1 MALKIEA
8 RVNIESNTPLFQKTR
23 WALKQGNMIVKIAL
37 FVGSERRDAPLVC
50 LSQCALMKREAYDFQ
65 VSSAGTDIRFF
76 INPVQDNQVF
86 QAADFVGQTVLGPEN
101 ISIECHRN
109 SDDSKVVCTT
119 PRYRMIV
126 RWESQTRYVYLADCV
141 RNDGVKLVEL
151 VDWRYKSAELSEILQ
166 SKFGFGRN
174 FIGRFLPGYLSMAEK
189 YQDHDILGLLCMTI
203 CVHQV
208 VVDDNLFV
216 RRR

>member
-1 MALKIEA
+1 MRKDS
-8 RVNIESNTPLFQKTR
+8 VNIEGNTPLFQKTR

-50 LSQCALMKREAYDFQ
+50 LSQCTLMKREVYGFQ

-86 QAADFVGQTVLGPEN
+86 QAADFAGQAMLGPEN
-101 ISIECHRN
+101 ISIECHRK

-119 PRYRMIV
+119 CRYRMIV
-126 RWESQTRYVYLADCV
+126 RWESQTRYVYLADCAQ
-141 RNDGVKLVEL
+141 NDGVKLVEL
-151 VDWRYKSAELSEILQ
+151 VDSRYTSMGLGEMLQ

-174 FIGRFLPGYLSMAEK
+174 FIGRFLPGYLSMVEK